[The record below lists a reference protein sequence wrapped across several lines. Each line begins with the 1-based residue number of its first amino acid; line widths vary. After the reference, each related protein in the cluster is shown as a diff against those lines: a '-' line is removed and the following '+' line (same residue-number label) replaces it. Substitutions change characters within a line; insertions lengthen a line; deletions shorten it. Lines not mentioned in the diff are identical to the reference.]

1 MYSCAACSQ
10 RQRGGSAGL
19 EHMAHERPSLSH
31 LADKFNTEAP
41 PGYVAGRGR
50 GASGF
55 SRPPPEPPRGRGR
68 RGGAGP
74 SSEGGGE
81 EGEEGGDAANGA
93 ESGGFDADGKLSGD
107 AGDTRDL
114 DLGGTERFEVERTSM
129 SQAEAG
135 YAIEPFNMKQERA
148 EGHFDDDFNYVWKRR
163 GDEADET
170 NDAWLG
176 EATSEITRDRPRPPE
191 PLAPPSSTAPHT
203 LATHTLAT
211 PRQGRCRLAS
221 HPPRLAKRCLA
232 LPSRLPSL
240 PPSLLPSMV
249 RCGGGAAERQPPPPL
264 PHGTRTHPPY
274 PTVPEPTLPYPTVPE
289 PTLSPSARWTSPRRR
304 TRRLRSGKHASRGRC
319 GEISG
324 DMGLHSAPRRKL
336 IAAQIEQIGT
346 QDEVRGMGRGETAPH
361 TAGDRPTGGQ
371 LSG

>member
-1 MYSCAACSQ
+1 MCQSSGGVDDIGGLQLLEAERAPIHSLVIARKYLT
-10 RQRGGSAGL
+10 RQRRGSERGAGQ
-19 EHMAHERPSLSH
+19 MAHERPSLSH

-93 ESGGFDADGKLSGD
+93 ESDGFDADGKLSGD

-191 PLAPPSSTAPHT
+191 ITRDHPRPPEPLAPPSSTAPHT

-221 HPPRLAKRCLA
+221 HPPRLAKRCPA

-249 RCGGGAAERQPPPPL
+249 RCGGGAAERQPSPPLPPGTRTPPPL
-264 PHGTRTHPPY
+264 PHGTRTHPP
-274 PTVPEPTLPYPTVPE
+274 LPHGT
-289 PTLSPSARWTSPRRR
+289 R
-304 TRRLRSGKHASRGRC
+304 THPPLPH
-319 GEISG
+319 
-324 DMGLHSAPRRKL
+324 
-336 IAAQIEQIGT
+336 GT
-346 QDEVRGMGRGETAPH
+346 RTHPKPVG
-361 TAGDRPTGGQ
+361 
-371 LSG
+371 

>member
-1 MYSCAACSQ
+1 
-10 RQRGGSAGL
+10 
-19 EHMAHERPSLSH
+19 MAHERPSLSH

-93 ESGGFDADGKLSGD
+93 ESDGFDADGKLSGD

-176 EATSEITRDRPRPPE
+176 EATSEITRDHPRSREITRDHPSLLHRPLPP
-191 PLAPPSSTAPHT
+191 PHT
-203 LATHTLAT
+203 PWPHT
-211 PRQGRCRLAS
+211 PS
-221 HPPRLAKRCLA
+221 PHLAKAAAVSPATRRDWQSGA
-232 LPSRLPSL
+232 LPCLRACPPSL
-240 PPSLLPSMV
+240 PPSFP
-249 RCGGGAAERQPPPPL
+249 
-264 PHGTRTHPPY
+264 
-274 PTVPEPTLPYPTVPE
+274 
-289 PTLSPSARWTSPRRR
+289 RW
-304 TRRLRSGKHASRGRC
+304 
-319 GEISG
+319 
-324 DMGLHSAPRRKL
+324 
-336 IAAQIEQIGT
+336 
-346 QDEVRGMGRGETAPH
+346 
-361 TAGDRPTGGQ
+361 
-371 LSG
+371 